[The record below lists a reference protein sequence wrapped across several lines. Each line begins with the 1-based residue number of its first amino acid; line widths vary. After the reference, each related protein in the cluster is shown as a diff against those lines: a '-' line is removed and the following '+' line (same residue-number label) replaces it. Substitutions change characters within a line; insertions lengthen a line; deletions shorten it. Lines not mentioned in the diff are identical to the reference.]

1 MVSAANSDPAR
12 PQVPRRWREVRLR
25 DCGWLA
31 RYGWR
36 AMRELVKARRR
47 FGHLDLMQLRDNP
60 DVAGLPHKDAS
71 RSDPDLIE
79 RVAFIMPRVAAL
91 MPFRSDCL
99 IQATGARAW
108 LAEFGV
114 GSRIVIGVERPSNGP
129 FAAHAWL
136 EHNGRIVTGG
146 DVLQYTVLL

>member
-1 MVSAANSDPAR
+1 MVCAANTDPAR

-36 AMRELVKARRR
+36 ATCELVKARRR
-47 FGHLDLMQLRDNP
+47 FGHLDLMRLRDNP
-60 DVAGLPHKDAS
+60 DVAELPHKDAR

-79 RVAFIMPRVAAL
+79 RVAFIIPRIAAL

-108 LAEFGV
+108 LADFGV
-114 GSRIVIGVERPSNGP
+114 ASRIVIGVERPRDRP

-146 DVLQYTVLL
+146 DVSQYTVLL